1 MTINARIPHLL
12 RELTGGKEIVELA
25 ATTVGEALDE
35 LGRAFPGVKEKIC
48 REDGSVEP
56 FVNLYV
62 NDEDIRFANGL
73 TTELNEGDVITILP
87 MIAGG

>member
-12 RELTGGKEIVELA
+12 RELTGGKERIELA
-25 ATTVGEALDE
+25 ATTVGEALAE
-35 LGRAFPGVKEKIC
+35 LERAFPAVKKKIC

-62 NDEDIRFANGL
+62 NDEDIRFSNGL